1 MSFSV
6 KKKKEPRFAEI
17 FKTFSETEIEEFKE
31 FVSLPV
37 FSKGRNYSEF
47 LDKTGKFYSGNVTS
61 ENQVNE
67 RTHWNRLSELTV
79 LAEKFLILKNLD
91 KNKFSADMLLLD
103 ELRER
108 NISNFG
114 IQKFNSFF
122 KDASAKPASIV
133 KANELY
139 GICSSIFAQDFI
151 TEKADLTYS
160 QFDMRFVQFITGI
173 LVFRIREFYLI
184 MAKEANQNPFRN
196 EIINMQDFEIILPY
210 IKNHLN
216 EYYPLVSFYFYLYKS
231 LVNINDT
238 YNYHVARNILLNELN
253 NVSKEVRSDLLNY
266 IIDYNIYR
274 LNSENNTSSRELF
287 YFIDLKIREKI
298 LECDI
303 RNDSQNFRFI
313 TIVMNALA
321 LKKISWAERF
331 VKKFGKLLP
340 VSGRDYGISLAGAYI
355 AYYKNDFQTCKKI
368 VDRMKSL
375 NAYGYIDSAK
385 LNMRVSFEL
394 GKFEES
400 FDIKR
405 RLEEFLRVRK
415 NITEQYFITAKEFCT
430 LFNLL
435 LKLRGFPSK
444 ENLFKLEHELSK
456 GSLSG
461 KMWIMRKMKE
471 IKVI

>member
-6 KKKKEPRFAEI
+6 KKKKEPRFTKI
-17 FKTFSETEIEEFKE
+17 FKTFSETEIQEFKE
-31 FVSLPV
+31 FVSLSV
-37 FSKGRNYSEF
+37 YSKGRNYSEF
-47 LDKTGKFYSGNVTS
+47 LDKAGKYYSGNVTA
-61 ENQVNE
+61 ENPVNE
-67 RTHWNRLSELTV
+67 RTHWNRLSELAV
-79 LAEKFLILKNLD
+79 LAEKFLVLKNLD
-91 KNKFSADMLLLD
+91 RNKFSAEMLLLD
-103 ELRER
+103 ELSLR
-108 NISNFG
+108 NISNLG
-114 IQKFNSFF
+114 IQKFNSLF
-122 KDASAKPASIV
+122 KVASAKSASIV
-133 KANELY
+133 KANEMY
-139 GICSSIFAQDFI
+139 GIISSSFAKDFSDLK
-151 TEKADLTYS
+151 TELTYS
-160 QFDMRFVQFITGI
+160 QFDLRFIQFITGI

-184 MAKEANQNPFRN
+184 MGKKTDQIPFRN
-196 EIINMQDFEIILPY
+196 EIIKMQDFEIILPY
-210 IKNHLN
+210 IKNHLK
-216 EYYPLVSFYFYLYKS
+216 EYYPLVSFYYYIYKS

-238 YNYHVARNILLNELN
+238 YNFHVARNILLNELN

-274 LNSENNTSSRELF
+274 LNFEGNTSSRELF
-287 YFIDLKIREKI
+287 HFIDLKIRENI
-298 LECDI
+298 LDDDI
-303 RNDSQNFRFI
+303 RNDGQNFRFI

-331 VKKFGKLLP
+331 VNKFGKLLP
-340 VSGRDYGISLAGAYI
+340 ASGRDNGISLAGAYI

-368 VDRMKSL
+368 LDRIRNL
-375 NAYGYIDSAK
+375 NAYGYIDTAK

-400 FDIKR
+400 FNIKR

-415 NITEQYFITAKEFCT
+415 NITEKYFITAKEFCT

-435 LKLRGFPSK
+435 LKLKSSPSK
-444 ENLFKLEHELSK
+444 ENLFNLEHELGK